1 MRSPS
6 VRRVRWLDSHSGF
19 VTVAA
24 VSRPTAWCRGLALGA
39 AWLGGCGP
47 VEYLAQVE
55 RRAPAALAEARQ
67 QGAEQLAP
75 YEVTAAE
82 EYLREAQV
90 AATRSAYQRAIAY
103 GRRAEELA
111 VTAEGIARAHNL
123 RAGAGG
129 PPATPAPAAVAP
141 RP

>member
-1 MRSPS
+1 
-6 VRRVRWLDSHSGF
+6 VR
-19 VTVAA
+19 
-24 VSRPTAWCRGLALGA
+24 RPTAWRSGLALGA

-47 VEYLAQVE
+47 IEYLAQVE

-67 QGAEQLAP
+67 HGAERLAP
-75 YEVTAAE
+75 YEFAAAQ

-90 AATRSAYQRAIAY
+90 AATRSAYQRAVDY

-111 VTAEGIARAHNL
+111 AEAEGIARAYNL
-123 RAGAGG
+123 RAGAGV
-129 PPATPAPAAVAP
+129 PSATPAPAATTP